1 MKGNG
6 ALRSIAGLILAATLS
21 SACASQ
27 ASTGPKDNPPKDNP
41 RVDGLVLRIDTRG
54 GLLPPAQ
61 AMTQIPQFS
70 LYSDGQIL
78 TQGAQIEI
86 YPGPALSP
94 VFSTHVSDDGFGRI
108 IKNARQAGLEGPDR
122 HYDFPG
128 VADAA
133 TTTFTFVENG
143 RRHVISAYA
152 LGIESTSQS
161 IPGSERQARAK
172 LLELEMRL
180 GNLRGWLPEGSLS
193 RDVPFA
199 YQGLTVLVT
208 SRPEGE
214 QMPEPE
220 ITWPLDRSIA
230 KLATPV
236 NAGSDVSC
244 FTVTDQNLKK
254 LRPLVTRANQ
264 LTPWKNETKTYWLRF
279 RPLLPDESGCPEA

>member
-1 MKGNG
+1 MRGNG

-27 ASTGPKDNPPKDNP
+27 ASTGPKDNP

-61 AMTQIPQFS
+61 ALTQIPQFS
-70 LYSDGQIL
+70 LYSDGRIL

-86 YPGPALSP
+86 YPGPALPP
-94 VFSTHVSDDGFGRI
+94 VFSTHVSDDGFGLI
-108 IKNARQAGLEGPDR
+108 IKNARQAGLDGPDR
-122 HYDFPG
+122 HYDLPN

-143 RRHVISAYA
+143 RPHVISAYA

-161 IPGSERQARAK
+161 IPGSERQVRAK

-193 RDVPFA
+193 RDIPFA
-199 YQGLTVLVT
+199 YQELAVFVT
-208 SRPEGE
+208 SRLEGE

-230 KLATPV
+230 ELAAPV

-244 FTVTDQNLKK
+244 FTVTDQSLKK

-279 RPLLPDESGCPEA
+279 RPLLPDEPGCPEA